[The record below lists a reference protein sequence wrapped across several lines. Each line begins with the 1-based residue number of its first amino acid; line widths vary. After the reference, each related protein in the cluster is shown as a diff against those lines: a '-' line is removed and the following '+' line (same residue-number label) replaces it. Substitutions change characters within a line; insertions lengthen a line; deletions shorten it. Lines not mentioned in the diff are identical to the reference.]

1 MLVLSIPSH
10 AQKVRG
16 IFSLSDW
23 VTRNSY
29 IGHARRQYLKPVP
42 PKPSTFEPLAFDAT
56 LPAGDIVADSEFVLD
71 LLDRGLREDALVL
84 LGEGNYAPSDAL
96 SYYRGLALFDDRQF
110 QAADHWLSSVTGSL
124 SEPALFYDVV
134 AKTHLNAAGEA
145 LEALEKYTG
154 EFGELAALQ
163 MSGIA
168 LVQGNLN
175 AFKDYS
181 EAFSF
186 DDYRLSESENTL
198 KGIAASLE
206 RSRRSPVLAA
216 LMSAVLPGSGKVYAG
231 QTGPGVASFLAVGS
245 LAAITAEQW
254 SHHGLKDWRTI
265 VAGSLCGIFY
275 IGNIYGSYVSVSIQ
289 RQNIQD
295 ETKALVLYNISIPLG
310 SFFR

>member
-1 MLVLSIPSH
+1 MLLLSIPSH

-29 IGHARRQYLKPVP
+29 LGHAGRQYLKPVP

-110 QAADHWLSSVTGSL
+110 QAADQWLSSVTGSL

-134 AKTHLNAAGEA
+134 AKTHLDAAGEA
-145 LEALEKYTG
+145 LAALSEYSG
-154 EFGELAALQ
+154 DYGELAALQ
-163 MSGIA
+163 KSGLA
-168 LVQGNLN
+168 LIQGDLD
-175 AFKDYS
+175 AFRAYS

-186 DDYRLSESENTL
+186 NDYRLSESENTL

-206 RSRRSPVLAA
+206 KSRRSPVLAA
-216 LMSAVLPGSGKVYAG
+216 LMSAVLPGSGKIYAG